1 MLNDTRMIAQVQTR
15 QIEPDVTVIELNGQ
29 LHAGNT
35 LLSVEGT
42 IKKAIAAG
50 ARKIILDLSGLRTID
65 SSGIGVLVVA
75 SALAKQNHG
84 QLRAA
89 GASGSVSNTL
99 DLVQIG
105 QVLPSDP
112 DVDTACRNFA

>member
-1 MLNDTRMIAQVQTR
+1 MITQVETR
-15 QIEPDVTVIELNGQ
+15 QIEPDITVIELHGQ

-35 LLSVEGT
+35 LLSVEST
-42 IKKAIAAG
+42 IKKVIAGG
-50 ARKIILDLSGLRTID
+50 AKKIILDLSHLRTID

-75 SALAKQNHG
+75 SALTKQNHG
-84 QLRAA
+84 QLRAS
-89 GASGSVSNTL
+89 GANGSVSSVL

-112 DVDTACRNFA
+112 DLETARANFA